1 MSVMVGLRR
10 AMLAAAL
17 SVSAAAASHAQT
29 APSLRHVAV
38 EGTRFKVTLSDGRT
52 LSSSQLVGAT
62 LTLAIGGGTARV
74 RIDSVERDPDEKAVD
89 LRDAEATWLHTFSV
103 QQSDGSWGSLCTAG
117 PDGRR
122 QGFPV
127 AGTVTPDGRLAPSA
141 PDRFEITCTS
151 GAQGKCIRF
160 GYKPWQTTADG
171 RPMRD
176 AYNACMRMV
185 RADYGGDGKA
195 HTLDGQSID
204 IYDYIGVQRADM
216 DAAQHFE
223 AGWSPDGAVC
233 VRHVRVKQNTSL
245 EKLEAAYP
253 RLRGRTGAICTE
265 EFAKANGA
273 VVFNRSFDRP
283 AP

>member
-1 MSVMVGLRR
+1 MTGLRTTMM
-10 AMLAAAL
+10 AMAVTLAGVCT
-17 SVSAAAASHAQT
+17 SFAQT
-29 APSLRHVAV
+29 APTLTGVAV

-52 LSSSQLVGAT
+52 LNSSQLVGAT

-74 RIDSVERDPDEKAVD
+74 RIDAIERDPEEKTAD
-89 LRDAEATWLHTFSV
+89 LREVDATWLHTFSV
-103 QQSDGSWGSLCTAG
+103 QQADGSWNSLCTAG
-117 PDGRR
+117 PDGRK

-127 AGTVTPDGRLAPSA
+127 AGIVSADGRLTPSA

-160 GYKPWQTTADG
+160 GYKPWQTMADG

-185 RADYGGDGKA
+185 RGDYGGDGKA
-195 HTLDGQSID
+195 YTLDGQSID
-204 IYDYIGVQRADM
+204 LYDHVGVQKADM

-223 AGWSPDGAVC
+223 AGWAPDGAVC
-233 VRHVRVKQNTSL
+233 VHHVRVKQNTSL
-245 EKLEAAYP
+245 EKLEAMYP
-253 RLRGRTGAICTE
+253 RLKGRTGAICTE

-273 VVFNRSFDRP
+273 VVFNRSYDRP
-283 AP
+283 SP